1 MFPYTFP
8 ALVIVWTMLTLLS
21 QGFEVPSFVIMII
34 FLFVA
39 KKYYR
44 EKPKTNKD
52 KASAIALNF
61 AVLPLILINGIFLP
75 YLLQGKRIGE
85 SGMAYLLPMIY
96 SPIIY
101 LVIFAISFIVLWRM
115 NKH

>member
-8 ALVIVWTMLTLLS
+8 ALVMVWTMLTLLS

-39 KKYYR
+39 KKYYN
-44 EKPKTNKD
+44 EKPKVNRD

-61 AVLPLILINGIFLP
+61 AVLPLILINGVFLP
-75 YLLQGKRIGE
+75 YILQGKRIGE
-85 SGMAYLLPMIY
+85 FGMAYVLPMIY

-101 LVIFAISFIVLWRM
+101 LIIFGISFIVLWKK
-115 NKH
+115 NK